1 VIFLNK
7 IKELRKKFN
16 ETQTDLGKIIGT
28 DKSTISKYENETYII
43 PPEVLIK
50 IANHYDV
57 TVDYI
62 LGRDDELLKV
72 EKRLKDNNIKAYTF
86 SDIDLKKYSELD
98 EEKRKL
104 IAKQMNAMIDIFLE
118 EKDKE

>member
-1 VIFLNK
+1 LNK

-16 ETQTDLGKIIGT
+16 ETQTDLGKIVGT
-28 DKSTISKYENETYII
+28 DKSTISKYENETYIV

-57 TVDYI
+57 SVDYL
-62 LGRDDELLKV
+62 LGRTDNALLDV
-72 EKRLKDNNIKAYTF
+72 QKRMKENNISGHF
-86 SDIDLKKYSELD
+86 DIDLDKYAELD
-98 EEKRKL
+98 EEKKKL

-118 EKDKE
+118 EKDK

>member
-1 VIFLNK
+1 MNK

>member
-1 VIFLNK
+1 MNK
-7 IKELRKKFN
+7 IKELRENNN
-16 ETQTDLGKIIGT
+16 ETQEELGKILNVS
-28 DKSTISKYENETYII
+28 KATISKYEKGTV
-43 PPEVLIK
+43 EVSNDALIK
-50 IANHYDV
+50 LANHYDV

-72 EKRLKDNNIKAYTF
+72 EKRLKDNNIKAYTY
-86 SDIDLKKYSELD
+86 SDIDLEKYSELD
-98 EEKRKL
+98 EDKKKL